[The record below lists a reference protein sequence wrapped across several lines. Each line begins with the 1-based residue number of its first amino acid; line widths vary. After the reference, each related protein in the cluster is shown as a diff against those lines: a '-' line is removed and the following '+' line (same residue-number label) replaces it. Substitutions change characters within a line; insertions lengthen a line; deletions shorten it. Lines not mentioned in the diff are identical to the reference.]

1 MKDERPVPVA
11 LTVSDV
17 FALIVLLDQTT
28 RRTARMIE
36 QNERKGRIQ
45 PNGMV
50 LTATGLHKDA
60 NPYKLARTLNLRDRL
75 NAALEGMGVTV
86 AGLRKQAMGRAPK
99 EA

>member
-17 FALIVLLDQTT
+17 FALIVLLDQAT

-36 QNERKGRIQ
+36 QNERKGRVQ
-45 PNGMV
+45 GNGMI
-50 LTATGLHKDA
+50 LTATGLHRDA

-86 AGLRKQAMGRAPK
+86 AGLRKQVK
-99 EA
+99 S